1 VPTRETLQ
9 PPIVPRSPRRIYLYW
24 LLLLAPTL
32 AVGAGTVALLW
43 RERARLEHEAAAAR
57 ETRLAAV
64 VATARL
70 AAEKADLLAG
80 DARDALFVSLRDP
93 VSAQDW
99 RGLRAGWSALNPLI
113 ATGFTVSPFGIL
125 TEPEGAEG
133 RTFQKKFARLFDELR
148 PWRDG
153 ATQAVQVAQQ
163 VAPNT
168 GPFAQPTGGN
178 IYQNSANAQQYTQ
191 TRRDVQNAS
200 QAGTLAQK
208 VAAIERGGW
217 VPLGGGA
224 EPLRI
229 AVWLQR
235 NGGDDVRGA
244 ELNVAELGKRLV
256 GALPGEPETGEG
268 YALLDNSDRTVGTRG
283 VTPAGAEPAARVPLD
298 MTLLPGWQVAGFM
311 PALADGDT
319 GRQLFVMGTLLT
331 AIFML
336 AILASGSLLLR
347 QAEAS
352 ATEARQKTSFVA
364 NVSHELKTPLTTIRL
379 YAELLEQGRVRD
391 EAQRAGFLR
400 TIGAETQRLA
410 RLVNN
415 VLDFSKLEQG
425 KKVFARAPL
434 DLRAELAALLDT
446 HAPRVAEAGLRL
458 ERELPAGP
466 LNVSTDRD
474 AVAQIVLNLLE
485 NACKYAAA
493 GGEVTVALSG
503 SEDGGA
509 VVRVLDRGPGVPP
522 EHADKIFE
530 QFHRADAALTAEQ
543 GGAGLGLSIAR
554 QLARG
559 LGGDLR
565 HEPRAGGGAVFILEL
580 PA

>member
-1 VPTRETLQ
+1 MS
-9 PPIVPRSPRRIYLYW
+9 RSPRRIYLYW
-24 LLLLAPTL
+24 LLLLVPTL

-43 RERARLEHEAAAAR
+43 RERARLEREAAAAQ

-93 VSAQDW
+93 VSLQDW
-99 RGLRAGWSALNPLI
+99 RGLRAGWSAINPLI

-133 RTFQKKFARLFDELR
+133 QAFQKKFARLFDELR

-153 ATQAVQVAQQ
+153 AAPAQVAQQ
-163 VAPNT
+163 VTQNVGQFT
-168 GPFAQPTGGN
+168 QQPVAN
-178 IYQNSANAQQYTQ
+178 IYQNNSNAQQYTQ
-191 TRRDVQNAS
+191 QRRDVQNAS

-208 VAAIERGGW
+208 VAAIERSGW
-217 VPLGGGA
+217 VPLGGSA

-229 AVWLQR
+229 VVWLQR

-244 ELNVAELGKRLV
+244 ELNVAELGKRLL
-256 GALPGEPETGEG
+256 GALPPEPGAGEG
-268 YALLDNSDRTVGTRG
+268 YTLLDDTGRTVGTRG
-283 VTPAGAEPAARVPLD
+283 VMPSGAEPTARVPLD
-298 MTLLPGWQVAGFM
+298 LALLPGWQVAGFI
-311 PALADGDT
+311 PALAGGGA
-319 GRQLFVMGTLLT
+319 GRSLFVMGTLLT
-331 AIFML
+331 VLFTL
-336 AILASGSLLLR
+336 AILGSGSLLLR

-391 EAQRAGFLR
+391 DAQRAGYLR

-425 KKVFARAPL
+425 KKIFARAPL

-446 HAPRVAEAGLRL
+446 HAPRVVEAGLRL
-458 ERELPAGP
+458 ERVLPDTP
-466 LNVSTDRD
+466 VNVTTDRD
-474 AVAQIVLNLLE
+474 AVAQIILNLVE
-485 NACKYAAA
+485 NACKYAAS
-493 GGEVTVALSG
+493 GGEVTVELKVANRL
-503 SEDGGA
+503 GA
-509 VVRVLDRGPGVPP
+509 AVRVLDRGPGVPP
-522 EHADKIFE
+522 EQAEKIFE
-530 QFHRADAALTAEQ
+530 QFHRVDAALTAEQ

-554 QLARG
+554 QLAHG

-580 PA
+580 P

>member
-1 VPTRETLQ
+1 MTP
-9 PPIVPRSPRRIYLYW
+9 SPRRIYLYW

-43 RERARLEHEAAAAR
+43 RERARLAREAEAAR

-64 VATARL
+64 VTRARL
-70 AAEKADLLAG
+70 VAENAELLTADV
-80 DARDALFVSLRDP
+80 RDTLTEAMREPFSSDG
-93 VSAQDW
+93 W
-99 RGLRAGWSALNPLI
+99 REMRASWPFQNPLVGM
-113 ATGFTVSPFGIL
+113 AFTVSPYGQL
-125 TEPEGAEG
+125 TEPSGEEGAAF
-133 RTFQKKFARLFDELR
+133 RKKYARLLDDLR
-148 PWRDG
+148 PWYIGAARPSG
-153 ATQAVQVAQQ
+153 QVAGQQIQAATQMQQ
-163 VAPNT
+163 
-168 GPFAQPTGGN
+168 TGGN
-178 IYQNSANAQQYTQ
+178 YYATNGNASQFTQQ
-191 TRRDVQNAS
+191 RREIQNAS

-208 VAAIERGGW
+208 VSAVEHGGW

-229 AVWLQR
+229 VVWLQR
-235 NGGDDVRGA
+235 NLGDDVRGA
-244 ELNVAELGKRLV
+244 ELNLTELGKRLV
-256 GALPGEPETGEG
+256 GALPGEPEAGEG
-268 YALLDNSDRTVGTRG
+268 YTLLDDTGRTIGARG
-283 VTPAGAEPAARVPLD
+283 DTPVGAEPAARVRLD
-298 MTLLPGWQVAGFM
+298 AALLPGWQVAAYL
-311 PALADGDT
+311 PAVAAGDA
-319 GRQLFVMGTLLT
+319 GRALFVMGSVLT
-331 AIFML
+331 GIFVL
-336 AILASGSLLLR
+336 VIVASGSLLLR

-391 EAQRAGFLR
+391 DTQRAGFLR

-425 KKVFARAPL
+425 KKLYARAPL

-458 ERELPAGP
+458 ERALPEEP
-466 LNVSTDRD
+466 LNVTTDRD
-474 AVAQIVLNLLE
+474 AFAQIVLNLVE
-485 NACKYAAA
+485 NACKYATA
-493 GGEVTVALSG
+493 GGEVVVVLTALG
-503 SEDGGA
+503 GGGA
-509 VVRVLDRGPGVPP
+509 ELRVLDRGPGVPAA
-522 EHADKIFE
+522 HAEKIFE
-530 QFHRADAALTAEQ
+530 QFHRVDAALTAEQ

-565 HEPRAGGGAVFILEL
+565 HEPRDGGGAVFIFSL
-580 PA
+580 P

>member
-1 VPTRETLQ
+1 VTP
-9 PPIVPRSPRRIYLYW
+9 SPRRIYLYW
-24 LLLLAPTL
+24 LLLLAPTV

-43 RERARLEHEAAAAR
+43 RERARLEREAAAAQ

-70 AAEKADLLAG
+70 AAEKADLLTG

-93 VSAQDW
+93 VSLQDW
-99 RGLRAGWSALNPLI
+99 RGLRAGWSAINPLI

-125 TEPEGAEG
+125 TEPEGTEG
-133 RTFQKKFARLFDELR
+133 RAFQKRLARLFDELR
-148 PWRDG
+148 PWRDAAAPTG
-153 ATQAVQVAQQ
+153 QA
-163 VAPNT
+163 
-168 GPFAQPTGGN
+168 AQPSNQGAGQVTQQTGGN
-178 IYQNSANAQQYTQ
+178 IFQNSNNAQQYTQ

-200 QAGTLAQK
+200 QAGTLARQ
-208 VAAIERGGW
+208 VAAIERAGW
-217 VPLGGGA
+217 VPLGGSA

-229 AVWLQR
+229 VVWLQR

-244 ELNVAELGKRLV
+244 ELNAAELGKRLV
-256 GALPGEPETGEG
+256 GALPSEPEAGEG
-268 YALLDNSDRTVGTRG
+268 YALLDDTGRTVGTRG
-283 VTPAGAEPAARVPLD
+283 VTPGGAEPAARVPLD
-298 MTLLPGWQVAGFM
+298 AALLPGWQVAGFM
-311 PALADGDT
+311 PALAGGDA
-319 GRQLFVMGTLLT
+319 GRSLFVMGTLLT
-331 AIFML
+331 GIFVL
-336 AILASGSLLLR
+336 TILAGGSLLLR

-391 EAQRAGFLR
+391 DAQRAGYLR

-425 KKVFARAPL
+425 KKIFARAPL

-458 ERELPAGP
+458 ERVLPETP
-466 LNVSTDRD
+466 VTVTTDRD
-474 AVAQIVLNLLE
+474 AVAQIVLNLVE

-493 GGEVTVALSG
+493 GGEVTVELEGRSG
-503 SEDGGA
+503 RSTGSGQGLGA
-509 VVRVLDRGPGVPP
+509 AVRVLDRGPGVPP
-522 EHADKIFE
+522 EQTEKIFE
-530 QFHRADAALTAEQ
+530 QFHRADATLTAEQ

-565 HEPRAGGGAVFILEL
+565 HEPREGGGTAFILEF
-580 PA
+580 P

>member
-1 VPTRETLQ
+1 
-9 PPIVPRSPRRIYLYW
+9 VPRSPRRIYLYW

-43 RERARLEHEAAAAR
+43 RERARLEREAAVAQ

-64 VATARL
+64 VATVRL
-70 AAEKADLLAG
+70 TAEKADLLVG
-80 DARDALFVSLRDP
+80 DARDALFISLRDP
-93 VSAQDW
+93 VSLQDW
-99 RGLRAGWSALNPLI
+99 RGLRAGWSAINPLI
-113 ATGFTVSPFGIL
+113 ASGFTVSPFGVL

-133 RTFQKKFARLFDELR
+133 RAFQKRLARLFEELR

-153 ATQAVQVAQQ
+153 AARAEQAAQQ
-163 VAPNT
+163 VSSNAGLVPQAGTNVYLSS
-168 GPFAQPTGGN
+168 N
-178 IYQNSANAQQYTQ
+178 NAQQYTQ
-191 TRRDVQNAS
+191 QRRDVQNIS

-224 EPLRI
+224 TPLRI

-256 GALPGEPETGEG
+256 GALPSEPEAGEG
-268 YALLDNSDRTVGTRG
+268 YALLDDTGRTIGARG
-283 VTPAGAEPAARVPLD
+283 VTAADAEPAARVPLD
-298 MTLLPGWQVAGFM
+298 PAMLPGWQVAGFM
-311 PALADGDT
+311 PALAASDAGHS
-319 GRQLFVMGTLLT
+319 LFFMGSMLT
-331 AIFML
+331 ALFTL

-425 KKVFARAPL
+425 KKLYARAPL
-434 DLRAELAALLDT
+434 DLCAELAALLDT

-458 ERELPAGP
+458 ERALPAGP
-466 LNVSTDRD
+466 LRVTTDRD
-474 AVAQIVLNLLE
+474 AVAQIVLNLVE
-485 NACKYAAA
+485 NACKYAAPAA
-493 GGEVTVALSG
+493 GPEPAASGEVTVTLAARDG
-503 SEDGGA
+503 GGA
-509 VVRVLDRGPGVPP
+509 VVRVLDRGPGVPAA
-522 EHADKIFE
+522 HAEKIFE
-530 QFHRADAALTAEQ
+530 QFHRADATLTAEQ

-565 HEPRAGGGAVFILEL
+565 HEPREGGGAIFFLEL

>member
-1 VPTRETLQ
+1 VS
-9 PPIVPRSPRRIYLYW
+9 RSPRRIYLYW

-43 RERARLEHEAAAAR
+43 RERARLEREAAAAQ

-93 VSAQDW
+93 VSLQDW
-99 RGLRAGWSALNPLI
+99 RGLRAGWSAINPLI
-113 ATGFTVSPFGIL
+113 ATGFTVSPFGVL
-125 TEPEGAEG
+125 TEPEGTEG
-133 RTFQKKFARLFDELR
+133 RAFQKKLARLFDELR

-153 ATQAVQVAQQ
+153 AAPAQVAQQ
-163 VAPNT
+163 VSQNVGQVT
-168 GPFAQPTGGN
+168 QLSGSN
-178 IYQNSANAQQYTQ
+178 IFQNLNNAQQYTQ
-191 TRRDVQNAS
+191 QRRDVQNAS

-224 EPLRI
+224 EPLQI
-229 AVWLQR
+229 VVWLQR

-244 ELNVAELGKRLV
+244 ELNVVELGKRLV
-256 GALPGEPETGEG
+256 GALPAEPGSGEG
-268 YALLDNSDRTVGTRG
+268 YALLDDTGRTVGTRG
-283 VTPAGAEPAARVPLD
+283 VTPGGAEPTARVPLD
-298 MTLLPGWQVAGFM
+298 LALLPGWQVAGFM
-311 PALADGDT
+311 PVLASVET
-319 GRQLFVMGTLLT
+319 GRSLFVMGTLLT
-331 AIFML
+331 VLFTL
-336 AILASGSLLLR
+336 AILGSGSLLLR

-391 EAQRAGFLR
+391 EVQRVGYLR

-434 DLRAELAALLDT
+434 DLRAELAALIDT

-458 ERELPAGP
+458 ERVLPETP
-466 LNVSTDRD
+466 LNVTTDRD
-474 AVAQIVLNLLE
+474 AVAQIVLNLVE
-485 NACKYAAA
+485 NACKYAATSASPGQAA
-493 GGEVTVALSG
+493 GGEVTVELKGANGL
-503 SEDGGA
+503 GA

-522 EHADKIFE
+522 EQAEKIFE
-530 QFHRADAALTAEQ
+530 QFHRVDAALTAEQ

-565 HEPRAGGGAVFILEL
+565 HEPREGGGAVFIFEL
-580 PA
+580 P